1 MRAILSDVE
10 ENSMPD
16 SSESNLRV
24 ESKEEN
30 LSGVSLKQVRSVF
43 SYTDAKNSSAVVGAM
58 MNFKGS
64 SIHLGSAT
72 NLLLTFLF
80 ARYLLSLSVPS
91 PPVVDV
97 ELT

>member
-1 MRAILSDVE
+1 M
-10 ENSMPD
+10 
-16 SSESNLRV
+16 

-30 LSGVSLKQVRSVF
+30 LSGLSLKQVRSVF
-43 SYTDAKNSSAVVGAM
+43 SYTDAKKSSAVVGAM
-58 MNFKGS
+58 MKFKGS

-72 NLLLTFLF
+72 NLLLAFIF
-80 ARYLLSLSVPS
+80 ASYLPSLSVPS